1 MLTEYYSL
9 WQLLRGAKPYLAV
22 IYLQFGYAGMSILA
36 DIALNQGMSHY
47 TFAVYRNAI
56 ATAVFTPFALVLERP
71 VIDQNLYYTGMKY
84 TTATFATAM
93 CNIVPAI
100 TFSMAWIF
108 RLEKVNIMRRHSQG
122 KILGTVVTVGGAMI
136 MTLVKGPTLGL
147 PWVKNKSHYHST
159 ASRTYHQDHVKGSL
173 MVTAGC
179 FCWASFIILQAVTLK
194 SYPAALSLVSLICMM
209 GAVQGTI
216 VTLLVEKGNT
226 AIWTIRW
233 DTKLLAAV
241 YGGVIGSGVNYYVS
255 GVVMKEKGPVFV
267 TAFNPLGMVVVVI
280 MGSIFLAEQLDLGR
294 IVGAIVIVVGLYL
307 VIWGKS
313 KDQSSSETDRDQVAQ
328 IDHET
333 NTANDAK
340 TSKHDIVSIT
350 QPVDEAV

>member
-9 WQLLRGAKPYLAV
+9 WELLRGAKPYLAV

-36 DIALNQGMSHY
+36 DVALNKGMSHY

-56 ATAVFTPFALVLERP
+56 AVAVFAPFALVLERP

-108 RLEKVNIMRRHSQG
+108 RLEKVNIRRRHSQG
-122 KILGTVVTVGGAMI
+122 KILGTMVTVGGAMT
-136 MTLVKGPTLGL
+136 MTLMKGPRIGF
-147 PWVKNKSHYHST
+147 PWVKNSRHYQST
-159 ASRTYHQDHVKGSL
+159 ASPTDHQRSVKGSL

-179 FCWASFIILQAVTLK
+179 FGWASFLTLQAVTLK
-194 SYPAALSLVSLICMM
+194 SYPAELSLVSLICMM
-209 GAVQGTI
+209 GALQGTI

-226 AIWTIRW
+226 AIWSLRW
-233 DTKLLAAV
+233 DIKLLAVA
-241 YGGVIGSGVNYYVS
+241 YGGVIGSGVNYYVAAL
-255 GVVMKEKGPVFV
+255 VMKEKGPVFV
-267 TAFNPLGMVVVVI
+267 TAFSPLGMFVVAI
-280 MGSIFLAEQLDLGR
+280 MGSIFLAEQMDLGR
-294 IVGAIVIVVGLYL
+294 IVGAIVVVVGLYL

-340 TSKHDIVSIT
+340 TSKHDLVSTT
-350 QPVDEAV
+350 QPVEEAV